1 MDLYGLLGY
10 PLGHSFSAAYFT
22 EKFSNLQIDARY
34 CNFEYNSVEA
44 ALAYMMQQDELKGF
58 NVTIPYKEKNYSV
71 SFGTVGR
78 CSSYWCC
85 ECCKS
90 DSRWER
96 KGESEGI

>member
-10 PLGHSFSAAYFT
+10 PLGHSFSVAYFT

-58 NVTIPYKEKNYSV
+58 NVTIPYKEKIIPV
-71 SFGTVGR
+71 SYTHLTLPTTTFGCR
-78 CSSYWCC
+78 
-85 ECCKS
+85 
-90 DSRWER
+90 SRW
-96 KGESEGI
+96 SPYH